1 MASHSH
7 GAIQS
12 GCDWPISHW
21 TDKNLHVC
29 NGLKISSVF
38 LKVCNFLML
47 CWQSPTVLLVLI
59 VLTVYKCLESLE
71 ESWQC
76 VWLGHG
82 LCCIWFLAGL
92 GPKLAAKWGIKFF
105 KKNLNVWTCNIYI
118 VLIWRRKKHNFIF
131 LTKDN
136 FGWHQPFLVA
146 YSDWQPIIDCSY
158 FKLGF
163 CPSQTWLPKF
173 EIGCHRGHLS
183 VTLGDSHLWT
193 YLCVVMAALNL
204 LSPYNE
210 KVWNLLVHL

>member
-1 MASHSH
+1 MPWK
-7 GAIQS
+7 S
-12 GCDWPISHW
+12 GRIMTVCLTRPWVVLYLVFGWPW
-21 TDKNLHVC
+21 T
-29 NGLKISSVF
+29 KIGCQMRN
-38 LKVCNFLML
+38 KVL
-47 CWQSPTVLLVLI
+47 
-59 VLTVYKCLESLE
+59 
-71 ESWQC
+71 
-76 VWLGHG
+76 
-82 LCCIWFLAGL
+82 
-92 GPKLAAKWGIKFF
+92 

-210 KVWNLLVHL
+210 KVWNLLVHLEFSGAVPEVFCSESKKN